1 MKVIFTMFLKHHG
14 QHKNTKY
21 KLITTVK
28 ELPQVGVPLTGML
41 CPHRGCQFVPEKVD
55 MSERIPIILLRSA
68 EGGNFVI
75 NGKKDPEMLNH
86 LKNVGWIRV

>member
-21 KLITTVK
+21 KLTTLVK
-28 ELPQVGVPLTGML
+28 ELPQVGVPLQGLL
-41 CPHRGCQFVPEKVD
+41 CPHRGCQFVPEKID
-55 MSERIPIILLRSA
+55 TSGRIPIVLLRSP

-75 NGKKDPEMLNH
+75 NAKRDPNTFDT
-86 LKNVGWIRV
+86 LKNIGWIRV